1 MGRDFAHCE
10 CFEDDALDCVDIFY
24 EFSFRK
30 RLCTSSGLQTICWT
44 IRHFLSEVDVLE
56 CVIHFKFLRV
66 ESSISILSSW
76 KFHRRMG
83 TYDFF

>member
-10 CFEDDALDCVDIFY
+10 CFEEDSLDCVDIFY
-24 EFSFRK
+24 DNSIRK
-30 RLCTSSGLQTICWT
+30 TICTSSALQT

-56 CVIHFKFLRV
+56 CVIHPKFLRV
-66 ESSISILSSW
+66 ESSTSISSSW
-76 KFHRRMG
+76 KFYRRMG